1 MLSAFLISL
10 REGLEA
16 ALVVG
21 ICLVYL
27 QKIGRRNL
35 ARPVWYGVAAALALS
50 GVAAYLL
57 EHFAWNQEGVEG
69 VLMLVAAAL
78 LVSMIVWMRR
88 VARTLRGEIEG
99 KVDAL
104 TGRGSTAALGL
115 FLFVFAMVLR
125 EGIET
130 VIFLGALSFNAEGLP
145 LAAGTTLGLTA
156 AVVVGLF
163 FFKGALPVPLS
174 RFFDATSLM
183 LVVITVQLVLSGL
196 HELSEGEIIP
206 SGPWMMRLL
215 GPVVRN
221 EIFFFVVLLATAA
234 WLVGRELLQR
244 RPQAS
249 ERRWMTA
256 GVAAALVALVVL
268 TAEHIYARGANDL
281 PAVLPVQASSDTVRI
296 PLDWVDDGALHRFRF
311 SHERTSI
318 RFFVATRPDGQ
329 LTVRLEACTICGAH
343 PYFRDGDDVVCRNC
357 AASIPLAFIDTP
369 GGCNPV
375 KVEARVEGEEL
386 VIPVASLLGGEHFF
400 RGLNGNGNG
409 R

>member
-27 QKIGRRNL
+27 RKINRRDL

-78 LVSMIVWMRR
+78 LVSMILWMRQ

-99 KVDAL
+99 KVGAL
-104 TGRGSTAALGL
+104 AGRGPAAALGL

-145 LAAGTTLGLTA
+145 LVLGTALGLVA

-163 FFKGALPVPLS
+163 FFKGALPVPLA

-183 LVVITVQLVLSGL
+183 LMVITAQLVLSGL
-196 HELSEGEIIP
+196 HELSEAEMIP
-206 SGPWMMRLL
+206 SGPAMMRIL
-215 GPVVRN
+215 GPIVRN
-221 EIFFFVVLLATAA
+221 EIFFFVLLLATAA
-234 WLVGRELLQR
+234 WVVGRELLQSR
-244 RPQAS
+244 ARN
-249 ERRWMTA
+249 ERRWMAA
-256 GVAAALVALVVL
+256 GAAAALVALVLL
-268 TAEHIYARGANDL
+268 TAEHIYARGTNGL
-281 PAVLPVQASSDTVRI
+281 PDVLPVQASSDTVRI

-311 SHERTSI
+311 THQRTSI
-318 RFFVATRPDGQ
+318 RFFVVTRPTGE
-329 LTVRLEACTICGAH
+329 LTARLEACTICGAH
-343 PYFRDGDDVVCRNC
+343 PYFRDGDEVVCQNC
-357 AASIPLAFIDTP
+357 AAAIPLGFIDTP
-369 GGCNPV
+369 GGCNPI
-375 KVEARVEGEEL
+375 KVDARVEGEEL
-386 VIPVASLLGGEHFF
+386 VIPVASLVGGERFF
-400 RGLNGNGNG
+400 GGLNGNG

>member
-27 QKIGRRNL
+27 SKIGRRDL

-78 LVSMIVWMRR
+78 LVSMIIWMRR
-88 VARTLRGEIEG
+88 VARTLRGDIEG
-99 KVDAL
+99 KVNTL
-104 TGRGSTAALGL
+104 TGRGSAAALGL

-145 LAAGTTLGLTA
+145 LVVGTALGLAA

-163 FFKGALPVPLS
+163 FFKGALPVPLG

-183 LVVITVQLVLSGL
+183 LIVITVQLVLSGL

-296 PLDWVDDGALHRFRF
+296 PLEWVSDGALHRFRF
-311 SHERTSI
+311 THERTSI
-318 RFFVATRPDGQ
+318 RFFVVTRPDGR
-329 LTVRLEACTICGAH
+329 LAVRLEACSICGAH
-343 PYFRDGDDVVCRNC
+343 PYHRDGDSVVCRNC
-357 AASIPLAFIDTP
+357 DASIPLNFIDTS
-369 GGCNPV
+369 GGCNPI
-375 KVEARVEGEEL
+375 KAEAHAEGEEL
-386 VIPVASLLGGEHFF
+386 VIPVASLLGGERFF
-400 RGLNGNGNG
+400 RGQNGNG

>member
-27 QKIGRRNL
+27 RKIGRTEL
-35 ARPVWYGVAAALALS
+35 ARTVWYGVAAALGLS
-50 GVAAYLL
+50 GVAAYVL
-57 EHFAWNQEGVEG
+57 ERFAWNQEGVEG

-99 KVDAL
+99 KVDTLA
-104 TGRGSTAALGL
+104 GRGPAAALGL

-130 VIFLGALSFNAEGLP
+130 VIFLGALSFNADGLT
-145 LAAGTTLGLTA
+145 LVLGTALGLAA

-163 FFKGALPVPLS
+163 FFKGALPVPLG

-183 LVVITVQLVLSGL
+183 LMVITAQLILSGL
-196 HELSEGEIIP
+196 HELSEAEMIP
-206 SGPWMMRLL
+206 SGPWMMRVL
-215 GPVVRN
+215 GPIVRN
-221 EIFFFVVLLATAA
+221 EVFFFVLLLATAA
-234 WLVGRELLQR
+234 WVVGRELLR
-244 RPQAS
+244 SPALRG
-249 ERRWMTA
+249 ERRWMAA
-256 GVAAALVALVVL
+256 GAAAALVALVLL
-268 TAEHIYARGANDL
+268 TAEHIYARGSNGL
-281 PAVLPVQASSDTVRI
+281 PDALPVPASSDTVRI
-296 PLDWVDDGALHRFRF
+296 PLEWVNDGALHRFRF

-318 RFFVATRPDGQ
+318 RFFVVTRPTGE
-329 LTVRLEACTICGAH
+329 LAVRLEACTICGAH
-343 PYFRDGDDVVCRNC
+343 PYFRDGEEVVCQNC
-357 AASIPLAFIDTP
+357 AAAIPLGFLDTP
-369 GGCNPV
+369 GGCNPI
-375 KVEARVEGEEL
+375 KVDAHVEGEEL
-386 VIPVASLLGGEHFF
+386 VIPLASLLSGKRFF
-400 RGLNGNGNG
+400 HGLNGNG